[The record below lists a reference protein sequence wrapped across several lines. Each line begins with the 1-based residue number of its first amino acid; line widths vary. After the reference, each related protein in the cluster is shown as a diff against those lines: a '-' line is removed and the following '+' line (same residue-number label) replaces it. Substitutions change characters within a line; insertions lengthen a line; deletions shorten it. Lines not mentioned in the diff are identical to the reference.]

1 MLSREALF
9 VFEIFIIYISF
20 ISSFFSC
27 RLSQQQQQ
35 QQQQLIED
43 KLQRLW
49 RHNVCQHKFEK
60 LDLFMDYYGKK
71 VFMEKLC
78 RKWVPKPSSSEYG
91 R

>member
-9 VFEIFIIYISF
+9 VFEIFIICISF

-27 RLSQQQQQ
+27 RLSQ